1 MKIFVASE
9 NPVKINAITMAASE
23 TYPDVEVRGVSVPSG
38 VPEQPMTEEETM
50 TGSINRARAL
60 KKLALAKKWCTVSDE
75 VLFVG
80 AEGGVYHPTFAKSP
94 KELWSTV
101 WISVLDQVDQVYSA
115 SGARFLLPQTLADG
129 IWAGQELGHV
139 LGGLSGDLELK
150 RKAGA
155 IGILTQGFID
165 RTEEYVAIA
174 KLAIGLW
181 YGRHWQEKL
190 LPKTTPTR

>member
-1 MKIFVASE
+1 VKIFVASE

-23 TYPDVEVRGVSVPSG
+23 TYPDVEVQGVAVPSG

-50 TGSINRARAL
+50 GGSINRARAL
-60 KKLALAKKWCTVSDE
+60 KKLALSKNWCQASDE

-80 AEGGVYHPTFAKSP
+80 AEGGVYHPEFAKSDR
-94 KELWSTV
+94 ELWSTV
-101 WISVLDQVDQVYSA
+101 WISVLDQEDQVFSA
-115 SGARFLLPQTLADG
+115 SGARFRLPQVLADG
-129 IWAGQELGHV
+129 ILAGQELGLV
-139 LGGLSGDLELK
+139 LGSVVGDLSLK

-174 KLAIGLW
+174 KLALGLW

-190 LPKTTPTR
+190 LK